1 MIKSNSKYAITH
13 PLITPEYYTS
23 EHIADAMVRSLIV
36 YSDIKKSPDLVY
48 DTATEALEF
57 LFDSSVEYNIVPV
70 HSCYRMYVDDY
81 ARAKGLPANIIATR
95 LYRHSAMTTYGVTP
109 KQSVYGDV
117 LFFGSLSADTKT
129 IDGYDHSVPYE
140 LLEQA
145 IRLHK
150 FYADF

>member
-1 MIKSNSKYAITH
+1 MNRFLSKYAISH
-13 PLITPEYYTS
+13 PLITPEVYTS
-23 EHIADAMVRSLIV
+23 ESIDQALVRSLVV

-48 DTATEALEF
+48 DTAEETLEF
-57 LFDSSVEYNIVPV
+57 IYDSSVEYNIVPV
-70 HSCYRMYVDDY
+70 HSCYHMYVDDF
-81 ARAKGLPANIIATR
+81 ARLKNLPANVIATR
-95 LYRHSAMTTYGVTP
+95 LYRHSAMVTYGIIP

-117 LFFGSLSADTKT
+117 VFFGSLSAHTKT

-150 FYADF
+150 QYAEI